1 MILEPRI
8 EPWLDHRRRSV
19 CCESSTPLLTPV
31 RYRRL
36 LDVVEEANHALLEQ
50 LRGTFI
56 VVGQAVVG
64 EQVSIAV
71 IEEQLRA
78 LDRRNELARGREVFR
93 APLVVLH
100 HVDLE
105 WNSRRPR
112 AAELRSRE
120 SGGKQQ
126 RALAARARLG
136 KLLRGHRAERESG
149 IDKFVR

>member
-64 EQVSIAV
+64 EQVSIAG
-71 IEEQLRA
+71 IEEQLR
-78 LDRRNELARGREVFR
+78 
-93 APLVVLH
+93 
-100 HVDLE
+100 
-105 WNSRRPR
+105 PR
-112 AAELRSRE
+112 S
-120 SGGKQQ
+120 SQ
-126 RALAARARLG
+126 RARARQGGLPRSTRRPPSCG
-136 KLLRGHRAERESG
+136 SG
-149 IDKFVR
+149 VELPAAKSR